1 MLPADSG
8 GSAPAPVSTQTLQV
22 EPASIPGA
30 RDAFYAA
37 AERVDQLVTHL
48 TTLDTPAWAGDP
60 VSGETA
66 QQFDTGS
73 AGAGDMGKAAAL
85 EQLSAYSKQLRASG
99 DSLNAAYNHYVEVE
113 GHNTARWKGKP
124 LPA

>member
-30 RDAFYAA
+30 RDAFHAA
-37 AERVDQLVTHL
+37 ADRIEKLVDHL
-48 TTLDTPAWAGDP
+48 NSLETPPWAGDP
-60 VSGETA
+60 VSGQTA
-66 QQFDTGS
+66 EQFDTGS

-85 EQLSAYSKQLRASG
+85 EQLTAYGQQLRASA

-113 GHNTARWKGKP
+113 GHNTARWKGKS